1 MRQIMPHRNNIV
13 PRPGKC
19 KIFLNHPVRI
29 AGGCGKYITLRPTG
43 GGSAEAG
50 QRRKI
55 IPNNSLHANL
65 PARRSSASAK
75 LECQICK

>member
-29 AGGCGKYITLRPTG
+29 AGRCGKYITLRL
-43 GGSAEAG
+43 AG
-50 QRRKI
+50 DGI
-55 IPNNSLHANL
+55 AN
-65 PARRSSASAK
+65 AR
-75 LECQICK
+75 